1 MSAIDI
7 EHVTYSYSRKAVLK
21 DITISFEAGEV
32 VSLLGPNGSGKTTL
46 LKLLLGIY
54 KPQIGSVQLGNR
66 PVHSVPPKQLARRIA
81 YVPQVHRP
89 SFGYRV
95 LDVVLMGRMH
105 HKPFFFRFT
114 DADEQ
119 AALNALERLSI
130 GHLKERSYTS
140 ISGGE
145 RQLVM
150 IARALAQEAGIF
162 IMDEPVNGLDYGN
175 QIRMLSRI
183 AELSGSGYTFIKTTH
198 FPDHALWISD
208 RVVLLKEG
216 RVIADGATE
225 RVITKSNLYR
235 LYNTH
240 VDVLGL
246 EGGTSICV
254 PQAMKRFH
262 KCSVERKPMKR
273 NHMPA
278 MMRTA
283 G

>member
-1 MSAIDI
+1 MSAVNI
-7 EHVTYSYSRKAVLK
+7 EHVTYGYSRKPVLK
-21 DITISFEAGEV
+21 DITIGFEAGEV

-46 LKLLLGIY
+46 LKLLLGLY
-54 KPQIGSVQLGNR
+54 KPQTGSVRLGDN
-66 PVHSVPPKQLARRIA
+66 PVRAIPPKQLAQQIA

-95 LDVVLMGRMH
+95 LDVVLMGRMP
-105 HKPFFFRFT
+105 HKPFFFRFS

-119 AALNALERLSI
+119 AALSALERLSI
-130 GHLKERSYTS
+130 CHLKERPYTS

-150 IARALAQEAGIF
+150 IARALVQEASIF

-208 RVVLLKEG
+208 RVVLLKKG
-216 RVIADGATE
+216 RIIADGTTE
-225 RVITKSNLYR
+225 KVITKSNLYR

-246 EGGTSICV
+246 EGGNSICV

-262 KCSVERKPMKR
+262 RCSGECKPMKK
-273 NHMPA
+273 NICLP
-278 MMRTA
+278 
-283 G
+283 